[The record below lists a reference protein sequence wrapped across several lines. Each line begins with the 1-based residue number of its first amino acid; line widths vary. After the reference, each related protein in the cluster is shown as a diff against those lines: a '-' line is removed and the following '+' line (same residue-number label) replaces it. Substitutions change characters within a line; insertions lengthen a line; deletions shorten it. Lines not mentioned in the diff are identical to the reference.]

1 MVGMAEIPFQKKVPK
16 NLVPVYAFGLFS
28 MGMIDLFVF
37 LISWYA
43 ARTLEFSATDVGLII
58 SARGYVALIFSIH
71 CGVLMDRFGTRKVSL
86 FFTAIV
92 IVGAVFFPFMTNF
105 WALFL
110 LQMTVGGAISIVWA
124 GALTLSA
131 QVSRGDAALLGRFSF
146 YARIG
151 TACAPFIA
159 GIVWDFAGGVFAAF
173 VFGVFWALL
182 GFVCLWRTPEQ
193 KTSDQIKAERDK
205 VSYVKKSF
213 SFNDAL
219 PKISDYVECFA
230 LTAIPAVAFTT
241 AAIFVR
247 NSAYNLQ
254 TSVYVNF
261 VEDLGFS
268 ATKLAILFSASEIG
282 AGIGSLFSGQAMK
295 RFDPRGTLIISTF
308 VGLALILST
317 PVFASIPNYFGWAIF
332 LSLLLAQFT
341 RGFIQGVSQ
350 PVLFAVQAQSVGRDL
365 QGSVVGLRQTVNRLG
380 GIIIPPAAG
389 VAVDYWGYGNGFAA
403 TAVGLT
409 AAWLF
414 VVYLGLRTPKI
425 R

>member
-1 MVGMAEIPFQKKVPK
+1 MAEFSEKVLSSKK
-16 NLVPVYAFGLFS
+16 LMPVYGFGLFS

-43 ARTLEFSATDVGLII
+43 ARSLNFSATDVGLII
-58 SARGYVALIFSIH
+58 SARGYVALVFSIH
-71 CGVLMDRFGTRKVSL
+71 CGVLMDRFGTRRVSL
-86 FFTAIV
+86 VFISLV
-92 IVGAVFFPFMTNF
+92 IIGGAFFPFMSSF

-110 LQMTVGGAISIVWA
+110 MQMTVGGAISIVWA

-131 QVSRGDAALLGRFSF
+131 QVSKGDAEFLGRFSF

-151 TACAPFIA
+151 TSAAPFIA
-159 GIVWDFAGGVFAAF
+159 GLVWDFAGGVIAAF
-173 VFGVFWALL
+173 TFGVFWAVL
-182 GFVCLWRTPEQ
+182 GFLCLWFAPEQ
-193 KTSDQIKAERDK
+193 QTAEEIRAESDQS
-205 VSYVKKSF
+205 SYVKSPLT
-213 SFNDAL
+213 L
-219 PKISDYVECFA
+219 PDLLPRVSDYLQCFA

-261 VEDLGFS
+261 VEDLGFT

-282 AGIGSLFSGQAMK
+282 AGIGSLFSGNAMR

-308 VGLALILST
+308 VGLALILLT
-317 PVFASIPNYFGWAIF
+317 PFFASIPNYFGLAIF
-332 LSLLLAQFT
+332 ISLLLAQLI

-350 PVLFAVQAQSVGRDL
+350 PILFAVQARSVGRDV

-380 GIIIPPAAG
+380 GVIIPPAAG
-389 VAVDYWGYGNGFAA
+389 AAVDYWGYENGFAA
-403 TAVGLT
+403 TAAGLCV
-409 AAWLF
+409 AWLL
-414 VVYLGLRTPKI
+414 VVYLGFRTPAISK
-425 R
+425 